1 MYRRD
6 ESRLYDLPL
15 SIRRWGGGGAVP
27 RERGVIM
34 VNWERLARRRPLVA
48 ASRLAILAGLTMGM
62 TVALATPA
70 LADDRPDGAEMATA
84 GGMMI
89 VIMLAFIA
97 AGLGL
102 LWSWKNGE
110 YEEPEEI
117 KYHMLAISEDEPE
130 LWGVGTHDDE
140 DDLYEDETPR
150 RLLGKPAVR

>member
-1 MYRRD
+1 MVG
-6 ESRLYDLPL
+6 
-15 SIRRWGGGGAVP
+15 WG
-27 RERGVIM
+27 
-34 VNWERLARRRPLVA
+34 RLARQRPLVA
-48 ASRLAILAGLTMGM
+48 AGRLALLASLTAGM
-62 TVALATPA
+62 TLALATPA

-84 GGMMI
+84 GGMMV
-89 VIMLAFIA
+89 VIMLAFII

-140 DDLYEDETPR
+140 EDYYEDERPR
-150 RLLGKPAVR
+150 RLIGQPAVR